1 MHKTVQQIQRVA
13 LTGTH
18 RFGSFQGETAHE
30 HAEPGTQGFLVLVQQ
45 AVTPFERVAES
56 LLPGWEIARAA
67 GEKLHVSQSAISR
80 QILLLEDE
88 LGEPVFHRIGRR
100 IRITPAGESLLQ
112 LSHRV
117 FQDQQ
122 DTVSLISDKRESLR
136 GTIRLVGGMTVCL
149 YVFPVLLSEVR
160 RVHPH
165 LDMKVTVGSAER
177 SIAMLRSGAGD
188 LGLLTLPVEASDLV
202 AVPVLREEL
211 LLITYPAHPFAKK
224 KTITPLDLDKQP
236 FVLFETGSITRRL
249 VEQFFARER
258 IAPDII
264 METENVEIIKAMVKT
279 GIGIGIVPYQSVAR
293 EVKAGQLY
301 CTRVDGYELVRQTGW
316 VYAKANRVPRVIHEL
331 LAAFDA
337 VRGRL
342 RLAPAPS
349 RRLSITK

>member
-1 MHKTVQQIQRVA
+1 MDLRQLEIIRA
-13 LTGTH
+13 IAES
-18 RFGSFQGETAHE
+18 GSFT
-30 HAEPGTQGFLVLVQQ
+30 
-45 AVTPFERVAES
+45 
-56 LLPGWEIARAA
+56 AA

-117 FQDQQ
+117 FQDLQ

-160 RVHPH
+160 RIHPH

-202 AVPVLREEL
+202 AVEALREEL
-211 LLITYPAHPFAKK
+211 LLVTYPTHPLAKK
-224 KTITPLDLDKQP
+224 KTITPLDLDKQS

-249 VEQFFARER
+249 VEEFFARER
-258 IAPDII
+258 IAPKII
-264 METENVEIIKAMVKT
+264 METENVEIIKAMVRSGL
-279 GIGIGIVPYQSVAR
+279 GISIIPWQAAAADVRTKQLFCSR
-293 EVKAGQLY
+293 IAGASL
-301 CTRVDGYELVRQTGW
+301 ERQTGW
-316 VYAKANRVPRVIHEL
+316 LYPKMSRLPRPVAEVMSVFETVRPRMEL
-331 LAAFDA
+331 A
-337 VRGRL
+337 VRPGK
-342 RLAPAPS
+342 LA
-349 RRLSITK
+349 

>member
-1 MHKTVQQIQRVA
+1 MDLRQLEIIRAIADT
-13 LTGTH
+13 
-18 RFGSFQGETAHE
+18 GSFT
-30 HAEPGTQGFLVLVQQ
+30 
-45 AVTPFERVAES
+45 
-56 LLPGWEIARAA
+56 AA

-117 FQDQQ
+117 FQDLQ

-149 YVFPVLLSEVR
+149 YVFPVLLSELR

-188 LGLLTLPVEASDLV
+188 LGLLTLPVETSDLV
-202 AVPVLREEL
+202 SVPVLREEL

-249 VEQFFARER
+249 VEEFFARER
-258 IAPDII
+258 IAPEII
-264 METENVEIIKAMVKT
+264 METENVEIIKAMVRSGL
-279 GIGIGIVPYQSVAR
+279 GISIIPWQAAAADVRTKQLFCSRVAGPSL
-293 EVKAGQLY
+293 E
-301 CTRVDGYELVRQTGW
+301 RQTGW
-316 VYAKANRVPRVIHEL
+316 LYPKMSRLPRPVAEVMSV
-331 LAAFDA
+331 FET
-337 VRGRL
+337 VRPKLESTMRPGKL
-342 RLAPAPS
+342 TSA
-349 RRLSITK
+349 